1 MRHIGMSWLIA
12 IVLAG
17 CISNNPPSVY
27 AFGSY
32 FPSWLLCAVIG
43 IIGAVLVRLAFIRLG
58 LDDELPFR
66 LFIYVC
72 VALIIAIATSLLFF
86 ST

>member
-1 MRHIGMSWLIA
+1 VLRILTSWVSA

-17 CISNNPPSVY
+17 CTTTNAPSIY

-32 FPSWLLCAVIG
+32 FPSWLFCAIVG
-43 IIGAVLVRLAFIRLG
+43 IVGAVLVRVFFIRLG
-58 LDDELPFR
+58 LDDFLPVR
-66 LFIYVC
+66 LLVYIC

-86 ST
+86 AT